1 MKMNMATI
9 LTFLRILV
17 IPIIVIVYYLPKN
30 IVSTEEANLIATIIF
45 ILAAITDW
53 LDGYIARKYNQTSKF
68 GEFLDPVADKLL
80 VAVCLVMLNQL
91 GRAEAF
97 LVAIIISREITI
109 SALREWMAK
118 IGANKS
124 VAVSMLGKVKTT
136 AQMVSIPMLLL
147 NDKILGIDTLL
158 YGHYFLII
166 AAALTLWSMVFYFE
180 KAFKEIK
187 ERNLF

>member
-1 MKMNMATI
+1 MKMNIATI
-9 LTFLRILV
+9 LTFFRILV
-17 IPIIVIVYYLPKN
+17 IPIIVIVYYLPKHLISLEQAN
-30 IVSTEEANLIATIIF
+30 ILATSVF

-53 LDGYIARKYNQTSKF
+53 LDGYVARKFNQTSKF

-147 NDKILGIDTLL
+147 NENIYGVNTLL

-166 AAALTLWSMVFYFE
+166 AAALTLWSMFFYFE

-187 ERNLF
+187 DRNLF

>member
-147 NDKILGIDTLL
+147 NDKIFGIDTLL

-166 AAALTLWSMVFYFE
+166 AAALTLWSMFFYFE